1 MSLMFDFTLRL
12 KTFLL
17 TYIFEDI
24 KGRADLAFSWLYE
37 EYCFYQGFNKA
48 SSMYNRR
55 TDDSEYNHIFSHL
68 IRGVIDRCDGDDRE
82 ALLRRLYLESP
93 IITEEA
99 IHILKE
105 FVTAEVL
112 FYSAEFIFHTIS
124 FAFAGDNQQ
133 INYLLQGNAI
143 TVVKLM
149 KDLVMKRPTKKLNFL
164 NFLLEFCSHETTQV
178 RDTANQIV
186 LQLHANGDFIDII
199 EDYSVMYL
207 RFLLNPV
214 PPAMLFGED
223 RGRPHVGQ
231 LWTED
236 VVKVCLYLFMSLLP
250 QSHKLLNH
258 LANVYSDTRAL
269 VTFTNSQQQ
278 ISVQRTILR
287 ELEAAVKDIP
297 MDRYLIVNIA
307 LSA

>member
-1 MSLMFDFTLRL
+1 MFFLTLRL

-105 FVTAEVL
+105 IVTAEVL
-112 FYSAEFIFHTIS
+112 SRVYFSRNLLFT
-124 FAFAGDNQQ
+124 GDNQQ
-133 INYLLQGNAI
+133 I
-143 TVVKLM
+143 
-149 KDLVMKRPTKKLNFL
+149 KKYY
-164 NFLLEFCSHETTQV
+164 
-178 RDTANQIV
+178 DKI
-186 LQLHANGDFIDII
+186 
-199 EDYSVMYL
+199 
-207 RFLLNPV
+207 
-214 PPAMLFGED
+214 
-223 RGRPHVGQ
+223 
-231 LWTED
+231 
-236 VVKVCLYLFMSLLP
+236 
-250 QSHKLLNH
+250 KLL
-258 LANVYSDTRAL
+258 
-269 VTFTNSQQQ
+269 
-278 ISVQRTILR
+278 
-287 ELEAAVKDIP
+287 
-297 MDRYLIVNIA
+297 
-307 LSA
+307 